1 MSSLAGTQSRSP
13 STTQLTRESDAEPS
27 VELPVTTR
35 LVDVEPEQWPY
46 TKVRDW
52 IALLSQAELPDGA
65 FRLYCVSRSVIWENT
80 KGGGPPPRPVIEIT
94 YEEYGLILGRSAKT
108 ISRLAA
114 HLYTVGLW
122 EEVERTSRSVRVPG
136 KARPEVR
143 TVVTIRVHDYPREP
157 WSFDGPVK
165 TWDKLAQIRET
176 RKLGDPTPPADPMA
190 TGGNDPA
197 AEGDVSAGPCDRTP
211 VSDRS
216 DQGEPDT
223 GPSSPSAAVGDTT
236 SAPAPGGPVPA
247 GQCDRTPVSEQ
258 SHQVIPDDPF
268 GPDDDDDP
276 FADPSPAQTPPSAG
290 RCDRTDS
297 SEARTD
303 LSAESDVSAGQSGHE
318 GTLKKTGIKEEKP
331 SLPPPSAAGRAS
343 LDEELAMFRTDTAD
357 LVGHLYD
364 RAASLPGAQ
373 PLSAADR
380 VGLARRIDSRLQE
393 GWSLNRVR
401 QVLNGG
407 SLDGVRMPGR
417 LWATR
422 LDDMPAFPA
431 MGPVVPAPRRAG
443 HGQQATGGRPVQRAR
458 PTAVS
463 ARPRRA
469 GTQTN
474 DCSVLPDPNP
484 GKARYEIPDDRGRRM
499 TVVWADERTV
509 PPWCGRCS
517 GETRCLRARTP
528 GALLRPCP
536 DCHPDPGAF
545 PVADEPEP
553 VPAGPDA

>member
-1 MSSLAGTQSRSP
+1 LSSLAGTQSRSP
-13 STTQLTRESDAEPS
+13 STTQLTRESDTEPH

-35 LVDVEPEQWPY
+35 LVDAEPEQWPY

-52 IALLSQAELPDGA
+52 IALLSQADLPDGA

-122 EEVERTSRSVRVPG
+122 EEVERTSRSIRVPG

-176 RKLGDPTPPADPMA
+176 RKLGDPTPPAEPA
-190 TGGNDPA
+190 AGGNDPS
-197 AEGDVSAGPCDRTP
+197 AEGDIPP
-211 VSDRS
+211 
-216 DQGEPDT
+216 
-223 GPSSPSAAVGDTT
+223 
-236 SAPAPGGPVPA
+236 
-247 GQCDRTPVSEQ
+247 GQCDRTPVSAQSDHCEPDTAPASPSAAVDDPASTSAPDCPVSAGQCDRTSMSAQ
-258 SHQVIPDDPF
+258 SHQAIPDDPF

-276 FADPSPAQTPPSAG
+276 FADPSPAQTPEPAG
-290 RCDRTDS
+290 RCGRTDL
-297 SEARTD
+297 SEPRTD
-303 LSAESDVSAGQSGHE
+303 LSAESDVSAGQNECDGP
-318 GTLKKTGIKEEKP
+318 LKKTGFKEEKP
-331 SLPPPSAAGRAS
+331 SLPPPPATGAATF
-343 LDEELAMFRTDTAD
+343 DDELAMFSSDAVELIRR
-357 LVGHLYD
+357 LYD
-364 RAASLPGAQ
+364 RTATLTGAQ

-380 VGLARRIDSRLQE
+380 VGLARRIDGRLQE

-401 QVLNGG
+401 AVLLNS

-431 MGPVVPAPRRAG
+431 TGPVVPAPR
-443 HGQQATGGRPVQRAR
+443 QARHDRRTPAGRPT
-458 PTAVS
+458 PTARHS
-463 ARPRRA
+463 GPTARPRRT
-469 GTQTN
+469 GSQTN
-474 DCSVLPDPNP
+474 DCSALPDPNP

-509 PPWCGRCS
+509 PPWCGHCS

-545 PVADEPEP
+545 PAADEPEP